1 MANKKSPLSK
11 AAQQR
16 VKTYEVRSSLQDSKA
31 GLKKRDNRV
40 AVIAG
45 FVALAIALG
54 SQLGYSALHQTN
66 SASASPTAT
75 PPVSTTTG
83 KVPDKSLAQARSWQG
98 SLKLNSGL
106 VSFELDGKN
115 APQAVSNFISLV
127 RSGFYNGVT
136 CHRLT
141 TSGIFVLQCG
151 DPKGDGSGG
160 PGYNFGPIE
169 NAPASNVYQT
179 GMLAMARVG
188 GNGSSMGSQFFIV
201 YKDSPI
207 PADAAGGYTV
217 FGKITGGLGV
227 VQAIAA
233 VGTDGAG
240 GDGKPKTPVTMSALN
255 VK

>member
-1 MANKKSPLSK
+1 M
-11 AAQQR
+11 
-16 VKTYEVRSSLQDSKA
+16 
-31 GLKKRDNRV
+31 
-40 AVIAG
+40 
-45 FVALAIALG
+45 
-54 SQLGYSALHQTN
+54 
-66 SASASPTAT
+66 
-75 PPVSTTTG
+75 
-83 KVPDKSLAQARSWQG
+83 PDKSLAQDRSWQG

>member
-16 VKTYEVRSSLQDSKA
+16 VKTYEVRSNQQDSKA

-40 AVIAG
+40 AVIASL
-45 FVALAIALG
+45 VALAIALG
-54 SQLGYSALHQTN
+54 SQLGYSALHQTATASATP
-66 SASASPTAT
+66 SAST
-75 PPVSTTTG
+75 PVVANTG

-98 SLKLNSGL
+98 SLKLNSGS
-106 VSFELDGKN
+106 VSFSLDGKK
-115 APQAVSNFISLV
+115 APQAVASFVSLIK
-127 RSGFYNGVT
+127 SGFYNGVS

-141 TSGIFVLQCG
+141 TTGIYVLQCG

-169 NAPASNVYQT
+169 NAPSSNVYQS
-179 GMLAMARVG
+179 GVLAMARVG

-201 YKDSPI
+201 FKDSLI

-217 FGKITGGLGV
+217 FGKITVGMEV

-233 VGTDGAG
+233 AGTDSPN